1 MSRPADVKPLH
12 QAFSWINDDVLDD
25 GAEFV
30 ALTMDV
36 CRGVEICLQL
46 IHSTDMRTDSG
57 AGDEDPPPLGTV
69 EKERLLL
76 LATAAMDMLG
86 KQADDRIESI
96 NAQVHKSR
104 QVEKGNTR

>member
-1 MSRPADVKPLH
+1 MSSAADVKPLH
-12 QAFSWINDDVLDD
+12 QAFSWIADGAADVN

-36 CRGVEICLQL
+36 CRGVQICLQL

-57 AGDEDPPPLGTV
+57 AGDDDPPPIGTV

-76 LATAAMDMLG
+76 MATAAMGMLG

-96 NAQVHKSR
+96 NAQVYKSR
-104 QVEKGNTR
+104 QAEKGNT